1 MGGASGGG
9 GLWSQCVCV
18 CVSQLLLTSL
28 SPPPSEKEAGWC
40 STPCHPT
47 SPIPTPG
54 ILLPLPPHPPT
65 GSMVPNRDVTGR
77 SLMWPGNRQSRP
89 SLPQLAVLYFNQ
101 GPLNAGVVVQLSGT
115 IQLWSN
121 PLIGSA
127 LHQEDG
133 INIHH
138 PHISSR
144 PQIRGL
150 IIECV
155 NML

>member
-1 MGGASGGG
+1 MVGGCGHSV
-9 GLWSQCVCV
+9 CVCV
-18 CVSQLLLTSL
+18 CHSYSLLHYLLLLLKKKLVGVRLPDTL
-28 SPPPSEKEAGWC
+28 PPPSLPQASC
-40 STPCHPT
+40 F
-47 SPIPTPG
+47 
-54 ILLPLPPHPPT
+54 PLPPHPPT